1 MSIPPKVVP
10 NFFIVGAPKCGTT
23 SIYEYLCQHPQVFM
37 TRWKEPHF
45 WSTDLYR
52 PGRISEER
60 YYKLFE
66 EGAGKQRVGEAS
78 TEYLYSPKACENIK
92 RVFPDAKII
101 IMLRNPVDMIHS
113 GHSQRLWHGRENIPV
128 FEEALEAELDRKE
141 GRRLPPYPYPV
152 ETLFYRDVGR
162 YARHVDRYLST
173 FGRDNVHI
181 IIFEELVKEPK
192 EVFSG
197 LCNFLEVSQDAVV
210 SFGQHNANKVPR
222 FRKIPLLLVPT
233 SKLRVGARKL
243 PGPVHRQLRVLARFI
258 MKANTKRERRVPLKP
273 ETRRS
278 LEEFFAEDVAE
289 LGALLGVDLQNLWFS
304 PRLSRERETE
314 YHAGAR

>member
-1 MSIPPKVVP
+1 MPARRRVAP

-23 SIYEYLCQHPQVFM
+23 SIYEYLCQHPEVFM

-60 YYKLFE
+60 YYELFE

-78 TEYLYSPKACENIK
+78 TEYLYSTAACESIK

-128 FEEALEAELDRKE
+128 FEEALEAEQDRKQ
-141 GRRLPPYPYPV
+141 GKRLPPYPYPV

-162 YARHVDRYLST
+162 YARHVDRYLT
-173 FGRDNVHI
+173 AFGKDNVHVI
-181 IIFEELVKEPK
+181 LFEQLIKAPQDVFAEL
-192 EVFSG
+192 
-197 LCNFLEVSQDAVV
+197 CAFLGVSQEAQIA
-210 SFGQHNANKVPR
+210 FGQHNANKVPR
-222 FRKIPLLLVPT
+222 FRKIPLLFVPT
-233 SKLRVGARKL
+233 SKVRIAAKKL
-243 PGPVHRQLRVLARFI
+243 PASVHSTLRPLAKVI
-258 MKANTKRERRVPLKP
+258 MRANTKREKRVPLKP

-278 LEEFFAEDVAE
+278 LEMFFEDDVAE
-289 LGALLGVDLQNLWFS
+289 LSALLGMDLQSFWFR
-304 PRLSRERETE
+304 PRPFHERETE